1 MERVC
6 VDVDSVA
13 VVVVVGI
20 VAFAHNK
27 IAIPSINSIQLYIDS

>member
-13 VVVVVGI
+13 VVVGI